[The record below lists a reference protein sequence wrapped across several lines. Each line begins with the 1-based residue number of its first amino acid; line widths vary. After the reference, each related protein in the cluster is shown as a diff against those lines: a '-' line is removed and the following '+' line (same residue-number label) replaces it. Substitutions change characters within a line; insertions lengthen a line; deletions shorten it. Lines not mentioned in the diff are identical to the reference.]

1 MTRQYFVFT
10 FSFSLIYML
19 VTFLALPIYVTL
31 SGTFKL
37 SALFILTLDT
47 ISDGRKARK
56 IQSNISV

>member
-1 MTRQYFVFT
+1 
-10 FSFSLIYML
+10 ML